1 MITKLT
7 KHDSHQVKIYQ
18 TQNTSQHSYCI
29 RCVDCNK
36 HIQWLGVDD
45 ANDLLDMGFELADK
59 KYCVP
64 ESKCPW
70 GYIDHGGWL

>member
-18 TQNTSQHSYCI
+18 TQTTSQHAYSL

-36 HIQWLGVDD
+36 HIQWLSVDD
-45 ANDLLDMGFELADK
+45 ANDLLDMGFDLADE
-59 KYCVP
+59 KYNVP
-64 ESKCPW
+64 NSTRPW
-70 GYIDHGGWL
+70 VYIDRGNWI